1 MKRFSPGF
9 LTALV
14 LGVSVLFQAM
24 GLPASDQSAVLKLD
38 RLTTREAK
46 GLRVK
51 NVVMM
56 IPDGMGVGA
65 STLGRWYKFAKTG
78 VNSLVFDDLVCGLVR
93 TYWATG
99 LITDSAPSAAAMATG
114 FKTSYGAVSLRP
126 AKVTMPDVPAL
137 LEGQALT
144 PVATVLEAAR
154 SLGLATGLVVT
165 CEFPHATP
173 AGFSS
178 HYTQRSAM
186 DLLAEQ
192 QVYQGMDVVLGGGRK
207 YLNPQSRKDKEN
219 LVKVLEERGYLYVTD
234 TEAMRAARPGRLW
247 GSFAEAGMQRD
258 IDRDLLKEPSL
269 VEMTQKALT
278 VLSRNPKGFFLMV
291 EGSQIDWGAH
301 ANDPI
306 GTATEVLGFDRAV
319 AAVLEFA
326 EKDGQTAVIIAAD
339 HSTGGFSIGNPEVG
353 DLPWEKFLPITKAK
367 MTATK
372 AAALLAAGEPKN
384 LAESGSLISDAL
396 GVDDLRPAEV
406 TELDTLLKER
416 NAKRLELFLGRVVS
430 RRVGAG
436 WAFTGHGGEDVALYI
451 RHPRGLRLGGV
462 IQNTDIAAYISKCLG
477 FDLRLLTDRLFVPAA
492 AAFSAVGAKTRVDIT
507 DPENPVFLA
516 VRAGQTLRLPVNKSY
531 AEWNGKAVELG
542 GVIVTTG
549 AIGAKVTDDPSVW
562 FVPKRAVD
570 LFK

>member
-1 MKRFSPGF
+1 MKRSF
-9 LTALV
+9 LRFMAALG
-14 LGVSVLFQAM
+14 LGVSVLCLAM

-38 RLTTREAK
+38 RLTAREAK
-46 GLRVK
+46 RLRVK

-78 VNSLVFDDLVCGLVR
+78 VNSLVFDNIACGLVR

-99 LITDSAPSAAAMATG
+99 LITDSAPAAAAMATG
-114 FKTSYGAVSLRP
+114 FKTSAGAVSLLP
-126 AKVTMPDVPAL
+126 VKVTMPDVPAL
-137 LEGQALT
+137 LKGQAFT

-178 HYTQRSAM
+178 HYSQRSAM

-207 YLNPQSRKDKEN
+207 YLDPKSRRDKEN
-219 LVKVLEERGYLYVTD
+219 LVGVLEERGYRYVTD
-234 TEAMRAARPGRLW
+234 AAAMRAAPPGKLW
-247 GSFAEAGMQRD
+247 GSFAEAGMERD
-258 IDRDLLKEPSL
+258 IDRDPIKEPSL
-269 VEMTQKALT
+269 AEMTQKALT
-278 VLSRNPKGFFLMV
+278 ILSRNPKGFFLMV

-326 EKDGQTAVIIAAD
+326 EKDGRTAVIIAAD

-353 DLPWEKFLPITKAK
+353 DLPLEKFFPITKAA

-384 LAESGSLISDAL
+384 LAESKGLIADAL
-396 GVDDLRPAEV
+396 GIDDLRPAE
-406 TELDTLLKER
+406 TAEFDTLLKER
-416 NAKRLELFLGRVVS
+416 NAKKLESFLGRVVS

-451 RHPRGLRLGGV
+451 RHPRGFRLGGV

-477 FDLRLLTDRLFVPAA
+477 FDLGLWTPRLFVPAA
-492 AAFSAVGAKTRVDIT
+492 AAFSALGVKTTVDIA

-516 VRAGQTLRLPVNKSY
+516 IRDGQTLRLPVNKSY
-531 AEWNGKAVELG
+531 ADWNGKNIELG
-542 GVIVTTG
+542 GVIVCTG
-549 AIGAKVTDDPSVW
+549 AMGDKVTDDPSVW
-562 FVPKRAVD
+562 FVPKRAID